1 MKPHKFRDLLIWRK
15 SIEIA
20 KDVYLLFSLFPKEER
35 FGLIDQLRRSS
46 VSISS
51 NISEGA
57 GRNSKNEFNHFL
69 GIANGSAN
77 EVISQLYLSVEL
89 NILKNIDIEPI
100 IDKLEEVQKM
110 IYKFKQSVLEIK
122 N

>member
-100 IDKLEEVQKM
+100 IEKLEEVQKM

>member
-20 KDVYLLFSLFPKEER
+20 KDIYLLFSLFPKEER

-51 NISEGA
+51 NLSEGA

-89 NILKNIDIEPI
+89 NILKNNDIEPI

-110 IYKFKQSVLEIK
+110 IYKFKQSILEIK

>member
-1 MKPHKFRDLLIWRK
+1 MKPHKYRDLLIWKK
-15 SIEIA
+15 SIEVA
-20 KDVYLLFSLFPKEER
+20 KDVYLLFSFFPKDEK
-35 FGLIDQLRRSS
+35 FGLLDQLQRSI

-51 NISEGA
+51 DISEGA

-89 NILKNIDIEPI
+89 NILKNNDIGPI
-100 IDKLEEVQKM
+100 IGKLEEVQKM
-110 IYKFKQSVLEIK
+110 IYKI
-122 N
+122 

>member
-69 GIANGSAN
+69 GIANGSGN

-100 IDKLEEVQKM
+100 IEKLEEVQKM

>member
-69 GIANGSAN
+69 GIANGSAY

-89 NILKNIDIEPI
+89 NILKNNDIESI

-110 IYKFKQSVLEIK
+110 IYKFKQSILEIK

>member
-110 IYKFKQSVLEIK
+110 IYKFKQSILEIK